1 MTIITIEQIK
11 KLREKT
17 SAGVMDCRRALEETK
32 GDAKKAEALLTKWG
46 VEKAEKK
53 ANRETK
59 AGLIEAY
66 IHAGGKVGTLLEIQC
81 ETDFV
86 ARTDD
91 FKNLAHE
98 LCLQIASMDPSNA
111 AALLKQEYIRDPQ
124 ITIGQLVKQ
133 TIARVGENIKI
144 IRFTRFQ
151 LDDLKAPK

>member
-1 MTIITIEQIK
+1 MAISVEQIK

-17 SAGVMDCRRALEETK
+17 GAGVMDCRRALEEA
-32 GDAKKAEALLTKWG
+32 GRDEKKAEVLLAKWG

-98 LCLQIASMDPSNA
+98 ICLQIASMDPKNA
-111 AALLKQEYIRDPQ
+111 AVLLKQEYIRDPQ
-124 ITIGQLVKQ
+124 ITIEQLVKQ
-133 TIARVGENIKI
+133 AIAKVGENIKI
-144 IRFTRFQ
+144 IRFIRFQ
-151 LDDLKAPK
+151 LGK